1 MRIGAPAYFSPSIAP
16 DEWARLERLQAGSVV
31 VVNPA
36 SGPAAG
42 MSAEYGSA
50 VRTVRRRGALV
61 YGYIDLAY
69 GANGNWRVLRAA
81 AAYRR
86 QLGLDGVFLD
96 QAPHDRAGLAPF
108 RRLSWALR
116 GLGLRT
122 AINPGRALDDDA
134 VTRWFDEVVVFEGH
148 WSDYR
153 RLPVDFQSAAD
164 ARRWHLV
171 YGVRE
176 AHTSEAVARAQR
188 HGAGV
193 LYVTDGDMP
202 NPWLRLPAAWT
213 SLIGLAGA
221 PARPALRAVRPAS
234 ILLSEP

>member
-16 DEWARLERLQAGSVV
+16 DEWARLERLPAGSIAI
-31 VVNPA
+31 VNPD

-50 VRTVRRRGALV
+50 VRALRRRGALV

-69 GANGNWRVLRAA
+69 GANGNGRVLRAA

-96 QAPHDRAGLAPF
+96 QAPHSPSGLAPS

-122 AINPGRALDDDA
+122 AINPGRALDDHA
-134 VTRWFDEVVVFEGH
+134 VARWFDEVVVFEGH

-153 RLPVDFQSAAD
+153 RLPVDFPSTAD
-164 ARRWHLV
+164 GGRWHLV
-171 YGVRE
+171 YGVPE
-176 AHTSEAVARAQR
+176 AATAEAVARAQR

-202 NPWLRLPAAWT
+202 NPWLRLPDAWI

-221 PARPALRAVRPAS
+221 PAHPALRAVRPAP